1 MNSRS
6 WTLNRFDKLRQQ
18 PLQSLQPSRL
28 GWNSTHFLLQH
39 LHLCRRWC
47 DFEVLWF
54 YSILLSGFLQAM
66 TWILASRKA
75 LQARYGSD
83 AAIQAQP
90 YMPSHK
96 FGGFHSTLPKPQN
109 RPLGGHGDRD
119 PDGSSWE
126 ASQGDPPACFNIFSL
141 QSAKALIIKD
151 PRHLHKDNQGTTRHQ

>member
-1 MNSRS
+1 
-6 WTLNRFDKLRQQ
+6 
-18 PLQSLQPSRL
+18 
-28 GWNSTHFLLQH
+28 
-39 LHLCRRWC
+39 
-47 DFEVLWF
+47 
-54 YSILLSGFLQAM
+54 M

-96 FGGFHSTLPKPQN
+96 FGGFHSTLPKPRN

-126 ASQGDPPACFNIFSL
+126 ASQGDPPACFNIVSL
-141 QSAKALIIKD
+141 QSA
-151 PRHLHKDNQGTTRHQ
+151 HHKGPKTSSQRQPGYHSAPIAQ